1 MTKCKNPEQ
10 ILLMVAV
17 IDHILHF
24 VKSGR
29 ILFSMQ
35 APMLHSATETNPRF
49 EILYAS
55 IVAVTDNLSDQK
67 LKVFFSPIFVS
78 CLPVT
83 VQDGIWICT
92 DTDTARAA
100 FSTLTFISWLQLKK
114 FRPYFYGLTQV
125 NK

>member
-67 LKVFFSPIFVS
+67 SKVFFSPIFVS

-83 VQDGIWICT
+83 VQDGIWICM
-92 DTDTARAA
+92 DTDTHSQSSILNSYICFMATIKEVQ
-100 FSTLTFISWLQLKK
+100 TLFLW
-114 FRPYFYGLTQV
+114 PYSGE
-125 NK
+125 